1 MVSFLFLYIYIIAQ
15 LILFKTDN
23 LSSLDALI
31 TALADLDKVCETV
44 EDKYLNSLRHDSFEH
59 WEEKS

>member
-1 MVSFLFLYIYIIAQ
+1 MFGKHPLFYIKSS
-15 LILFKTDN
+15 LIVKTDN

-31 TALADLDKVCETV
+31 TALANLDKACETI
-44 EDKYLNSLRHDSFEH
+44 EDSYLNSLIHDTFER